1 MNDEQRPNGKW
12 FRSFSY
18 SSLRWQCGETKS
30 HNPRTT
36 YAYIFTFPFF
46 GGKLKFGSDDGKKNN
61 NVTTST
67 HAAATATTTTTKVTM
82 MTMLTL
88 NILIN
93 LWQ

>member
-1 MNDEQRPNGKW
+1 MNKDQTESDSDHSVKVHYDDNADRQN
-12 FRSFSY
+12 
-18 SSLRWQCGETKS
+18 
-30 HNPRTT
+30 HIPRTT